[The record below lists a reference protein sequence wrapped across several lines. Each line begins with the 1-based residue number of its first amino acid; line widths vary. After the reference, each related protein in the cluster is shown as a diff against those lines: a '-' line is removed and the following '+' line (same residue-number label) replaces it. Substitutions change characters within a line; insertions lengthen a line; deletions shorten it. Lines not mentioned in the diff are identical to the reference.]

1 MSDQLI
7 ITEYLKSYIHFH
19 IFLLNVFRLSH
30 YMYVFELILVKN
42 HLTPEANYKDDP
54 YTEPLNIRCEA
65 TILL

>member
-7 ITEYLKSYIHFH
+7 ITEYLKSHIHFH

-30 YMYVFELILVKN
+30 YIYVFELILAKN

-54 YTEPLNIRCEA
+54 IQNH
-65 TILL
+65 